1 MNATATQRRA
11 TLYERKQAVL
21 AMLKQSLMLQSFAGN
36 L

>member
-11 TLYERKQAVL
+11 TPYERKYVAL
-21 AMLKQSLMLQSFAGN
+21 AMLKQSLMLQSFAGE